1 MEFEWDDAKDLE
13 NRRKHDVGFET
24 AKLVFDDPLAMNA
37 RDEPNEFDEERW
49 VITGTA
55 GRGSVFFVVYTWRD
69 EETVGL
75 ISARTA
81 TKRERRIYEEAD

>member
-1 MEFEWDDAKDLE
+1 LEFEWDEEKDRE
-13 NRRKHDVGFET
+13 NIRKHDVRFET

-37 RDEPNEFDEERW
+37 RDESNEWDEERW
-49 VITGTA
+49 ATIGTA
-55 GRGSVFFVVYTWRD
+55 GRGSVFFVAYTWRD
-69 EETVGL
+69 EQTIRM